1 MNKVIIIYLV
11 AVNLIAFI
19 VYGLDKLQAKR
30 GGWRI
35 SESTLLWLA
44 AAGGSVGALTGMQ
57 TWRHK
62 TLHKKFTLGV
72 PAILLVQLALI
83 VWLCVK

>member
-1 MNKVIIIYLV
+1 MNKIIIIYLV

-35 SESTLLWLA
+35 PESTLLWLA

-72 PAILLVQLALI
+72 PAILIVQLALV

>member
-1 MNKVIIIYLV
+1 MNKALAFYLV
-11 AVNLIAFI
+11 AINVIAFV
-19 VYGLDKLQAKR
+19 VYGIDKLQAKR

-35 SESTLLWLA
+35 SEANLLWLA
-44 AAGGSVGALTGMQ
+44 AFGGSVGALIGMQ
-57 TWRHK
+57 TWHHK

-72 PAILLVQLALI
+72 PAILIVQLALI